1 MAIGEDLTLPD
12 QPAAGSVVFLPLGG
26 NGFLAPH
33 SAFSIDMQIT
43 GDASGGGIAFRIN
56 RDERFEHLIQ
66 SMMLQVDGSAA
77 IQYKF
82 EVFRENDSLFINGGT
97 SSVTTASGGDG
108 AYQLWTPPAMIDPS
122 FWRLKVTNV
131 DGVQVKFKCL
141 IYNFNIEASK
151 KIPLNV
157 LLQNVPRSASSL

>member
-1 MAIGEDLTLPD
+1 MGIGQEFTLPN
-12 QPAAGSVVFLPLGG
+12 QPAAGSAVYLPLGG

-33 SAFSIDMQIT
+33 SAYSIDMQIT
-43 GDASGGGIAFRIN
+43 GDASGGGIAFRID

-82 EVFRENDSLFINGGT
+82 EVFRHADSIFINAGT
-97 SSVTTASGGDG
+97 SSATTAANADG

-151 KIPLNV
+151 KIPLNL